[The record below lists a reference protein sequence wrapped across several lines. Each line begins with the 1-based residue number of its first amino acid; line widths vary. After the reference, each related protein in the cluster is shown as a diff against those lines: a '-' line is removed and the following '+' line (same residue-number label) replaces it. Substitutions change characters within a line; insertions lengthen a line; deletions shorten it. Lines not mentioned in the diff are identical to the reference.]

1 MKIQIISPDGFPI
14 DFEIYPNISN
24 ALIGYWS
31 WEKNYKI
38 QGYYSSRDFG
48 RINLIDLI
56 DFCQFIEIDTTAQK
70 AR

>member
-1 MKIQIISPDGFPI
+1 MKIQVISPDGFPI
-14 DFEIYPNISN
+14 DSKIYPNFAA

-48 RINLIDLI
+48 KIKLVDLI
-56 DFCQFIEIDTTAQK
+56 DFCQFVEIDTTAK
-70 AR
+70 NA

>member
-48 RINLIDLI
+48 RIKLIDLI
-56 DFCQFIEIDTTAQK
+56 DFCQFIEMDTTAQK